1 MTILTI
7 LLALLS
13 VGLGALALFFYRQLT
28 ILKTAQKQHDEA
40 IKDQFF
46 EIVHE
51 FRAPLTAMK
60 DAAFLLH
67 DMPGE
72 LPPDKKEEMLL
83 LIKRECI
90 QLLDNVSAVL
100 DTSRVMN
107 NKLTIQK
114 TPNDLGSLAEEK
126 VLWFTP
132 QAKSLGIEL
141 VSDIDTSIS
150 KVMYDPKYMS
160 HVLNNLM
167 SNSLKYTPS
176 GGMITVSVKQEGTDV
191 RVSVFDNG
199 KGIPTE
205 KQKQLFQKFTNINA
219 ANDKTVSTGLG
230 LFVVKGIVEAH
241 GGKITIETQQNRGY
255 KVSFT
260 IPMTTMPA
268 SLVGA
273 PTATVDA
280 PLAPITP
287 PIAG

>member
-1 MTILTI
+1 
-7 LLALLS
+7 
-13 VGLGALALFFYRQLT
+13 
-28 ILKTAQKQHDEA
+28 
-40 IKDQFF
+40 
-46 EIVHE
+46 
-51 FRAPLTAMK
+51 
-60 DAAFLLH
+60 
-67 DMPGE
+67 
-72 LPPDKKEEMLL
+72 
-83 LIKRECI
+83 
-90 QLLDNVSAVL
+90 
-100 DTSRVMN
+100 MN